1 MVTQNTVRIRYKFSK
16 INLSGRF
23 GGGLVDDRNAKYIPL
38 FDDVLIIK
46 ERKRRMEGVD
56 SGLSTLTDPDIPR

>member
-1 MVTQNTVRIRYKFSK
+1 M
-16 INLSGRF
+16 
-23 GGGLVDDRNAKYIPL
+23 VDDRNAKYIPL
-38 FDDVLIIK
+38 YDDVLIVK